1 MPLDLSSQNC
11 REHSYKPPSQVKC
24 ASIQSKVL
32 GHMNWSS
39 IAERKKNILRR
50 QINKITIC
58 LKKFLPLPHGE
69 VIDVCGKQ

>member
-39 IAERKKNILRR
+39 IAERKKKHIKKTNKQNNNLFEEILTIAAWRSNRR
-50 QINKITIC
+50 
-58 LKKFLPLPHGE
+58 LW
-69 VIDVCGKQ
+69 